1 MWHMATRQARQTRA
15 EKQAETRERL
25 LVAAERI
32 AVQHGLARVTL
43 DKVAEAAGLT
53 KGAIYSNFGS
63 KEELLFAVVSRLTPG
78 LNVTDEVLGAPDL
91 ATLLERTAAALIR
104 VAGSRSKE
112 VVFTVEFDA
121 LALRDT
127 KLRQALRRQSARD
140 TAAGVEEIRAE
151 LAPYAREMGLPPE
164 QFLTAVNAV
173 AQGLLLQRMVYGSE
187 AVSDELITWVLRRL
201 GGVRPAD

>member
-1 MWHMATRQARQTRA
+1 VAQRQTRV

-32 AVQHGLARVTL
+32 ARDHGLARVTL
-43 DKVAEAAGLT
+43 EKVAEAAGLT

-78 LNVTDEVLGAPDL
+78 LNLTDEVLGAPDL
-91 ATLLERTAAALIR
+91 ATLLERMAAALVR

-121 LALRDT
+121 LALRDA
-127 KLRQALRRQSARD
+127 KFRRALRQQWAKDQ
-140 TAAGVEEIRAE
+140 VENIDEIRAE
-151 LAPYAREMGLPPE
+151 LGRYAADVGLPAE
-164 QFLTAVNAV
+164 QFMAAVNAV
-173 AQGLLLQRMVYGSE
+173 ARGLLLQRMVYGPE
-187 AVSDELITWVLRRL
+187 AVPDDLIAWVLERL
-201 GGVRPAD
+201 GRDEVRPHD